1 MKESRQHEPI
11 AIIGA
16 GSWGTALAVLLGNQ
30 GRQVRLWPRRR
41 EQAEALSR
49 QRENARYLPG
59 VSLPEKVAVCASI
72 EQAVIGSLLV
82 VLAVPAQGM
91 RMIASQVAP
100 YLPLQQPL
108 LSVAKGLEP
117 NSGKR
122 MSEVIGEV
130 LPNQPLAVLSG
141 PNLAREVAAGIP
153 TTSVVASE
161 QAELCRLVQEAFMG
175 PTFRVYTN
183 RDVIGVELGG
193 ALKNIIAIGAG
204 ISDGLDFGDNT
215 KAALVTRGLVEI
227 IRLGVAMGARAETFQ
242 GLSGLGDLMAT
253 CASPHS
259 RNYRVGFR
267 LAKGEK
273 LPVILESMD
282 QIAEGV
288 PTTKAAV
295 SVAGRHQVEMPITAQ
310 LHEVLFGGMSP
321 RQAVA
326 SLMSRAGRDE
336 LEGGA

>member
-1 MKESRQHEPI
+1 MSTPI

-16 GSWGTALAVLLGNQ
+16 GSWGTALAVLLGRQ
-30 GRQVRLWPRRR
+30 GRLVRLWPRRR
-41 EQAEALSR
+41 EQAEALSE
-49 QRENARYLPG
+49 QRENVRYLPG
-59 VSLPEKVAVCASI
+59 VPLPEKVAICAAL
-72 EQAVIGSLLV
+72 EEAVTGSLLV

-117 NSGKR
+117 DSAKR
-122 MSEVIGEV
+122 MSEVIAEV

-153 TTSVVASE
+153 TTSVVAS
-161 QAELCRLVQEAFMG
+161 QQGGLCRLVQEAFMG

-204 ISDGLDFGDNT
+204 ISDGLGFGDNT

-295 SVAGRHQVEMPITAQ
+295 SVAGRHQVEMPITTQ